1 MTSVASGVRR
11 IRGLRAFLA
20 LFKLRHSRELTRI
33 CSPKMSHELVS
44 DIDRVHVLRGYRRVI
59 WQDLARA
66 KQFAKALLDVASY
79 FFAPRSA
86 LQASGVD
93 DARPNPAR
101 LRRG

>member
-1 MTSVASGVRR
+1 
-11 IRGLRAFLA
+11 
-20 LFKLRHSRELTRI
+20 
-33 CSPKMSHELVS
+33 MSHEFVS

-66 KQFAKALLDVASY
+66 KKFAKALLDVASY

-86 LQASGVD
+86 LDASGVD

>member
-1 MTSVASGVRR
+1 MRPDLERLCDDSARW
-11 IRGLRAFLA
+11 GLE
-20 LFKLRHSRELTRI
+20 LRHSRGLTRV
-33 CSPKMSHELVS
+33 CSPKMSHEFVS

-86 LQASGVD
+86 LHASGVD

>member
-1 MTSVASGVRR
+1 
-11 IRGLRAFLA
+11 
-20 LFKLRHSRELTRI
+20 
-33 CSPKMSHELVS
+33 MSHEFVS

-86 LQASGVD
+86 LHASGVD
-93 DARPNPAR
+93 DARPNHLGDHPKAAIGYHFKTGHR
-101 LRRG
+101 ETA